1 MLSYQHIYHAGCL
14 ADVHKHSILCVLLL
28 HFLKKDNAITY
39 METHS
44 GRGIYD
50 LNSPE
55 AKKTGEAE
63 EGIEAVLKAKVFP
76 ESHPY
81 MKAIAYI
88 RERFG
93 NRMYP
98 GSPAMAR
105 YLLRP
110 MDQIQLMELH
120 PQEIAHLKKNII
132 GPNVHIHFRDG
143 YEGALAL
150 SPPTPRR
157 GIIFID
163 PSYEIKKEYQ
173 SMVTFI
179 EKLHRKWPEATI
191 ALWYPMLKAGLH
203 EEMRERL
210 QKFDFK
216 KVLLNEIQFSDPLN
230 AKGLYGSGLLIMNCP
245 YGVEDEIEECRTVM
259 RPFAVN

>member
-14 ADVHKHSILCVLLL
+14 ADVHKHSALCVLLT
-28 HFLKKDNAITY
+28 HFMEKDNAMTY

-44 GRGIYD
+44 GRGLYD
-50 LNSPE
+50 LNAPE
-55 AKKTGEAE
+55 AQKTGESK
-63 EGIEAVLKAKVFP
+63 EGIEAVLEAKVFP

-88 RERFG
+88 RKRYGEEI
-93 NRMYP
+93 YP
-98 GSPAMAR
+98 GSPALAR

-110 MDQIQLMELH
+110 KDQLQLMELH
-120 PQEIAHLKKNII
+120 PQEVAHLKKSMA
-132 GPNVHIHFRDG
+132 GANVHIHFRDG

-157 GIIFID
+157 GVIFID

-173 SMVTFI
+173 SMVAFI

-191 ALWYPMLKAGLH
+191 VLWYPMLKANLH
-203 EEMRERL
+203 EEMREKVL
-210 QKFDFK
+210 ELGLKN
-216 KVLLNEIQFSDPLN
+216 VLLNEIQFSEPGST
-230 AKGLYGSGLLIMNCP
+230 KGLYGSGLLVINCP
-245 YGVEDEIEECRTVM
+245 FGAEAGIEGCKTIM